1 MNLRAIATRLA
12 PLATVVALAGLVGCT
27 GDVDPPGDPVVA
39 AGCDPPEEQQLQE
52 GSHLL
57 GDQAPPVPYTSSP
70 PTSGWHSSGRPL
82 DPGAYTE
89 PVSEPQQVR
98 VLEQGGV
105 VLAYDPS
112 LPDGDVGQLQRI
124 AGEVDGVVVTPYEP
138 AMPTPVTLT
147 AWGVLQR
154 CDTVTAA
161 DVAAFRDAHAPAP
174 GH

>member
-1 MNLRAIATRLA
+1 MTLRTACL
-12 PLATVVALAGLVGCT
+12 ALAMLVGLVGCT
-27 GDVDPPGDPVVA
+27 SDPSDPVVA
-39 AGCDPPEEQQLQE
+39 ADCEPPEEQQLQE

-57 GDQAPPVPYTSSP
+57 GDHEPPVPYTSTP

-105 VLAYDPS
+105 VVAYDPS
-112 LPDGDVGQLQRI
+112 LSDDDVGQLQRI
-124 AGEVDGVVVTPYEP
+124 AGEVDRVVVTPYEP

-154 CDTVTAA
+154 CQSVTAA

-174 GH
+174 AH

>member
-1 MNLRAIATRLA
+1 MILRPATAARLA
-12 PLATVVALAGLVGCT
+12 LLVGLVVVVGCT
-27 GDVDPPGDPVVA
+27 SDPGDQVVA
-39 AGCDPPEEQQLQE
+39 AGCEPPERPQLQE

-57 GDQAPPVPYTSSP
+57 GDQPPPVPYTSSP

-112 LPDGDVGQLQRI
+112 LPDDRVGRLQQL
-124 AGEVDGVVVTPYEP
+124 AGEVEGVVVTPYEP
-138 AMPTPVTLT
+138 AMPAPITLT

-154 CDTVTAA
+154 CDAVAAA
-161 DVAAFRDAHAPAP
+161 DVAAFRDAHAQPP

>member
-1 MNLRAIATRLA
+1 MNLRRPVTTACLVG
-12 PLATVVALAGLVGCT
+12 VVVLVGVVGCT
-27 GDVDPPGDPVVA
+27 STAGDQVVA
-39 AGCDPPEEQQLQE
+39 ADCQPAEQQQLQE

-57 GDQAPPVPYTSSP
+57 GDQPPPVPYTSTP
-70 PTSGWHSSGRPL
+70 PTSGWHSSGRTL

-105 VLAYDPS
+105 VVAYDPS
-112 LPDGDVGQLQRI
+112 LPDDRVNQLQQL
-124 AGEVDGVVVTPYEP
+124 AGEVEGVVVTPYEP
-138 AMPTPVTLT
+138 AMPSPVTLT

-161 DVAAFRDAHAPAP
+161 DVAAFRDAHAQPP
-174 GH
+174 DH

>member
-1 MNLRAIATRLA
+1 MILRPDTAACRVVLA
-12 PLATVVALAGLVGCT
+12 LLGVVGVVGCT
-27 GDVDPPGDPVVA
+27 SDPGDQVVA
-39 AGCDPPEEQQLQE
+39 AGCEPPEQQQLQE

-57 GDQAPPVPYTSSP
+57 GDQAPPVPYTSTP
-70 PTSGWHSSGRPL
+70 PTSGWHSSGRPP

-98 VLEQGGV
+98 ALEQGGI

-112 LPDGDVGQLQRI
+112 LPDDRIGQLQQI

-138 AMPTPVTLT
+138 AMPTAITLT

-154 CDTVTAA
+154 CDTVSAA
-161 DVAAFRDAHAPAP
+161 DVAAFRDAHAQPP
-174 GH
+174 DH